1 MARRCPALLVISLW
15 GLLGFSVERTA
26 RAEDNERYVLRAELG
41 VEYDT
46 NAHRTEHLNDTAN
59 PENVRSPLGRG
70 VASASLSDVIAP
82 GHAVALSATAAAKLF
97 ADQRARDE
105 DVAVA
110 QSSAEWRMNLGPHA
124 TLGLAGN
131 YYEAFQ
137 RSEADGAVGTQQR
150 DFRSLTS
157 ALRLGTVVGSH
168 VDLALAGGY
177 RLFVFKP
184 DQNFNF
190 RAPLGSLDLRWS
202 AETADGSSEWELGVG
217 GSIELRNFEGMRLI
231 NACVP
236 PSAIGSTSCPP
247 VPADGGRRDYFGLGH
262 LEVTRTGRVLLG
274 AGYAFHWN
282 HSNSFG
288 ESVLRHVIVARLA
301 LGLPLGLYLASR
313 GELLIARYRDPVI
326 VGQLTTGGKMFVSID
341 DENRSG
347 LRVDLSRAVTE
358 GIQVIARYTLYV
370 NELGNTSGRFV
381 RQTAL
386 LSVAFS
392 LEK

>member
-1 MARRCPALLVISLW
+1 MARRCPALLVTSLG
-15 GLLGFSVERTA
+15 GLLGFSVGRTA

-46 NAHRTEHLNDTAN
+46 NAHRTEHLNDTSN
-59 PENVRSPLGRG
+59 PENVRSPLGRA
-70 VASASLSDVIAP
+70 VASASVSDVIAP
-82 GHAVALSATAAAKLF
+82 GHAVALSATAAGKLF

-110 QSSAEWRMNLGPHA
+110 QSSAEWRMNLGSRA
-124 TLGLAGN
+124 SLGLAGN

-137 RSEADGAVGTQQR
+137 RPEADGTVGTQQR

-157 ALRLGTVVGSH
+157 ALRLGRLLGNH
-168 VDLALAGGY
+168 VDFALATGY

-190 RAPLGSLDLRWS
+190 RAPLASLDLRWS
-202 AETADGSSEWELGVG
+202 AESADGGAEWDLGVG
-217 GSIELRNFEGMRLI
+217 GSFELRAFEGTRLV

-236 PSAIGSTSCPP
+236 PSSIGMTCPP
-247 VPADGGRRDYFGLGH
+247 VAAAGDRRDYFGLGH
-262 LEVTRTGRVLLG
+262 LELTRTGRVLLG
-274 AGYAFHWN
+274 AGYALHWN
-282 HSNSFG
+282 QSNSFG
-288 ESVLRHVIVARLA
+288 ESVLRHLVVARFA

-347 LRVDLSRAVTE
+347 LRVDLSRAVTD

-370 NELGNTSGRFV
+370 NELGNTRGRFV
-381 RQTAL
+381 RHTSL